1 MTKHI
6 LILEDMPDTQKW
18 LEGAC
23 KLAFP
28 SVTTSVA
35 SNIAAANEFI
45 ASQEP
50 DIALIDLQLPDGKGH
65 DFIAVLNAQYPG
77 CLSIVVTIYADEA
90 HLMPSLKAGAR
101 GYILKDQSRQRI
113 AEMLKQAVA
122 GELPLS
128 PAAAKL
134 VLNQIAN
141 VEIPK
146 EQSIPLT
153 KREIDV
159 LKLVASGASTPF
171 VAEQLS
177 ISKYTVEDH
186 LKQIY
191 RKLGISSRA
200 EAALEARK
208 LNLI

>member
-1 MTKHI
+1 VTRRI
-6 LILEDMPDTQKW
+6 LVLEDMPDTQKW

-28 SVTTSVA
+28 EASIAIA
-35 SNIAAANEFI
+35 SNIAAASELI
-45 ASQEP
+45 GEKEP
-50 DIALIDLQLPDGKGH
+50 DIALVDLELPDGKGH
-65 DFIAVLNAQYPG
+65 DFIAALSQQHPA

-113 AEMLKQAVA
+113 ADMLKQAVA

-128 PAAAKL
+128 PAAAKI
-134 VLNQIAN
+134 VLDQIAN

-146 EQSIPLT
+146 DQPTPLT
-153 KREIDV
+153 KRESDV
-159 LKLVASGASTPF
+159 LKLVATGASTPF

>member
-1 MTKHI
+1 MTQKI

-23 KLAFP
+23 LLAFP
-28 SVTTSVA
+28 EAEISLA
-35 SNIAAANEFI
+35 SNIARAKEYIKTN
-45 ASQEP
+45 SP
-50 DIALIDLQLPDGKGH
+50 TLALFDLELPDGKGNS
-65 DFIAVLNAQYPG
+65 FIPMLLESHPN
-77 CLSIVVTIYADEA
+77 CLCIVVTIYADES
-90 HLMPSLKAGAR
+90 HLMPSLSAGAR

-128 PAAAKL
+128 PAIAKM
-134 VLNQIAN
+134 VLNHFSTI
-141 VEIPK
+141 VVKE
-146 EQSIPLT
+146 EQSPLT
-153 KREIDV
+153 RRENEV
-159 LKLVASGASTPF
+159 LKLVARGATTPH
-171 VAEQLS
+171 VAEELK

-191 RKLGISSRA
+191 RKLDISSRA

>member
-1 MTKHI
+1 MTQSI

-18 LEGAC
+18 LKGAC
-23 KLAFP
+23 QLAFP
-28 SVTTSVA
+28 EAQIRVA
-35 SNIAAANEFI
+35 SSLAS
-45 ASQEP
+45 ASQHIGELSP
-50 DIALIDLQLPDGKGH
+50 DIALVDLELPDGKGH
-65 DFIAVLNAQYPG
+65 EFIGTLRDQCPD
-77 CLSIVVTIYADEA
+77 CLSIVVTIYADEN
-90 HLMPSLKAGAR
+90 HLLPSLKAGAR

-134 VLNQIAN
+134 VLDQLANIAA
-141 VEIPK
+141 PSS
-146 EQSIPLT
+146 EQTPLT
-153 KREIDV
+153 KRESDV
-159 LKLVASGASTPF
+159 LKLVASGASTPD
-171 VAEQLS
+171 AALQLG
-177 ISKYTVEDH
+177 ISKYTAEDH

>member
-1 MTKHI
+1 MTQQI

-23 KLAFP
+23 RIAFP
-28 SVTTSVA
+28 NAETAVA
-35 SNIAAANEFI
+35 SNIAAANEI
-45 ASQEP
+45 IRNKEP
-50 DIALIDLQLPDGKGH
+50 DIALVDLELPDGKGH
-65 DFIAVLNAQYPG
+65 EFITRAVQEHPS
-77 CLSIVVTIYADEA
+77 CLCIVVTIYADQA

-134 VLNQIAN
+134 VLSQLAN
-141 VEIPK
+141 VEMPK
-146 EQSIPLT
+146 ELPTPLT
-153 KREIDV
+153 NRERDV
-159 LKLVASGASTPF
+159 LKLVAAGSSTPE
-171 VAEQLS
+171 VAEELG

-208 LNLI
+208 YNLV